1 MTVTAPT
8 TIAGV
13 SVLAKGRPSGDPF
26 DIAIS
31 HECIEIRRTGQRP
44 RRMSWD
50 RVSEWELEE
59 QAEHV
64 VLTFRGEGAATPL
77 LIRGWTV
84 EDLEVLLRTV
94 TSGTDAGH
102 NGATAVAAGVET
114 EAAAAPAPATSA
126 PATAT
131 PASDPVADEVEAPPV
146 ESRRQRRRRTRRTRV
161 SGKAVLTV
169 ALLLVVATA
178 VTLVLLQSAGVIDW
192 GFLGPTA

>member
-59 QAEHV
+59 RAEHV

-77 LIRGWTV
+77 LITGWTV
-84 EDLEVLLRTV
+84 EDLEMLLRTV
-94 TSGTDAGH
+94 TTGADAGH
-102 NGATAVAAGVET
+102 NGATAVVAAVET
-114 EAAAAPAPATSA
+114 EAAPASA
-126 PATAT
+126 PATAA
-131 PASDPVADEVEAPPV
+131 PASDPMADEVEAPPL

-161 SGKAVLTV
+161 SGKVVVTV
-169 ALLLVVATA
+169 ALLLVLATA

>member
-1 MTVTAPT
+1 MAVTAPR

-13 SVLAKGRPSGDPF
+13 SVLARGKPSGDPF
-26 DIAIS
+26 DIAVS

-59 QAEHV
+59 QADHV

-77 LIRGWTV
+77 LVTGWSV
-84 EDLEVLLRTV
+84 EDLEALLRTV

-102 NGATAVAAGVET
+102 NGATAVAGAVET
-114 EAAAAPAPATSA
+114 GTAVTAAPVSDHVADVVE
-126 PATAT
+126 T
-131 PASDPVADEVEAPPV
+131 PAV
-146 ESRRQRRRRTRRTRV
+146 ESRRQRRSRTRRPRV

-169 ALLLVVATA
+169 ALLLVLATA
-178 VTLVLLQSAGVIDW
+178 VTLVLLQSAGIIDW

>member
-1 MTVTAPT
+1 MRQMTVTAPT

-13 SVLAKGRPSGDPF
+13 SVLARGKPSGDPF
-26 DIAIS
+26 DMALS

-59 QAEHV
+59 RADHV

-77 LIRGWTV
+77 LVKGWSV

-94 TSGTDAGH
+94 TSGTDVGH
-102 NGATAVAAGVET
+102 NGATAVAGAVGTDTEIET
-114 EAAAAPAPATSA
+114 QTA
-126 PATAT
+126 ATAAT
-131 PASDPVADEVEAPPV
+131 VSDPVADEVATPAV
-146 ESRRQRRRRTRRTRV
+146 ESRRQRRRRTRRPRV

-169 ALLLVVATA
+169 ALLLVLATA
-178 VTLVLLQSAGVIDW
+178 VTLVLLQSAGIINW

>member
-13 SVLAKGRPSGDPF
+13 SVLAKGKPSGDPF
-26 DIAIS
+26 DMAIS

-59 QAEHV
+59 RADHV

-77 LIRGWTV
+77 LVTGWSV

-102 NGATAVAAGVET
+102 NGAIAVAGAVET
-114 EAAAAPAPATSA
+114 ATATETETQTAAPAA
-126 PATAT
+126 PV
-131 PASDPVADEVEAPPV
+131 SDPVADVVETPAV
-146 ESRRQRRRRTRRTRV
+146 ESRRQRRRRTRRPRV

-169 ALLLVVATA
+169 ALLLVLATA
-178 VTLVLLQSAGVIDW
+178 VTLVLLQSAGIIDW